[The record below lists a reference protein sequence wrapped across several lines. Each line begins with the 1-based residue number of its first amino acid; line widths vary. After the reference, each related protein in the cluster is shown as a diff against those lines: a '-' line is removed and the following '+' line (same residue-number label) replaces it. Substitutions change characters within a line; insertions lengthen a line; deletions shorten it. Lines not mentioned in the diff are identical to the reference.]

1 MDSKIDSAA
10 NEEKKRN
17 KKPLIIILIA
27 LLLVFVVSLTTI
39 LWAYFGGDGFNASEY
54 KNDGTIPSVPVT
66 DAESDVE
73 SDEPVVLVENPIKF
87 DELREV
93 NGDVCAW
100 ITVPNT
106 KIDYPIVQSS
116 RDDDNYYINHSW
128 DDNYTIDGAIY
139 IQRLNSNT
147 FTDRNTVIYGHNL
160 RNGTMFRH
168 LHNFR
173 KEDFFNEN
181 EYFYVYTP
189 GHILTYRIF
198 SAYRYD
204 NRHILNSFDF
214 ADTEAYA
221 DYLKYAT
228 NPTSVMKN
236 VRDVEVTTD
245 DRIVTL
251 STCIS
256 DKRYRYLV
264 QGVLIS
270 DQLTY

>member
-1 MDSKIDSAA
+1 MNSNFEQNADNK
-10 NEEKKRN
+10 EKKKN
-17 KKPLIIILIA
+17 KKALLIILIA
-27 LLLVFVVSLTTI
+27 LLLVFTVSLAVI
-39 LWAYFGGDGFNASEY
+39 IVPRFIGDGFDSTQYKDNDASLPPIITEPA
-54 KNDGTIPSVPVT
+54 D
-66 DAESDVE
+66 ES
-73 SDEPVVLVENPIKF
+73 EPIVLVENPIKF
-87 DELREV
+87 DELRET

-106 KIDYPIVQSS
+106 KIDYPILQSS
-116 RDDDNYYINHSW
+116 KEDDNYYINHSW
-128 DDNYTIDGAIY
+128 DNKYTINGAIY
-139 IQRLNSNT
+139 IQRLNGNT
-147 FTDRNTVIYGHNL
+147 FNDRNTVIYGHNL
-160 RNGTMFRH
+160 RNGTMFRN
-168 LHNFR
+168 LHEFKN
-173 KEDFFNEN
+173 KEFFDKN
-181 EYFYVYTP
+181 EYFYIYTP

-214 ADTEAYA
+214 ADTDAYA
-221 DYLKYAT
+221 EYLEMAQ
-228 NPTSVMKN
+228 NPNSMIKN
-236 VRDVEVTTD
+236 VREVELTTD

>member
-1 MDSKIDSAA
+1 MNPKLVNTPKTDG
-10 NEEKKRN
+10 KKR
-17 KKPLIIILIA
+17 KKKSLIILLIA
-27 LLLVFVVSLTTI
+27 LLLVFVLSLWAI
-39 LWAYFGGDGFNASEY
+39 LWAYFGSDGFDASKF
-54 KNDGTIPSVPVT
+54 KNQSTGNTSSVT
-66 DAESDVE
+66 STVE
-73 SDEPVVLVENPIKF
+73 SEPIILAENPINF
-87 DELREV
+87 EELKKT

-106 KIDYPIVQSS
+106 NIDYPIVQSS
-116 RDDDNYYINHSW
+116 KSDDNYYINHSW
-128 DDNYTIDGAIY
+128 DNKYTINGAIY
-139 IQRLNSNT
+139 IQRLNGNT
-147 FTDRNTVIYGHNL
+147 FTDRNTVVYGHNL
-160 RNGTMFRH
+160 RNGTMFRN
-168 LHNFR
+168 LHKFR
-173 KEDFFNEN
+173 DKEFFDAN

-198 SAYRYD
+198 AAYRYD

-214 ADTEAYA
+214 ADTDAYA
-221 DYLKYAT
+221 EYLKSAQ
-228 NPTSVMKN
+228 NPNSLIKN
-236 VRDVEVTTD
+236 TRQVELTTD